1 LYLRIRH
8 RVDPDL
14 YLDFYIFYRHNTR
27 DIMKYKDVK
36 NKNVVERQ
44 IEGKG
49 ILLIKKETE
58 ECYFLKDLAEII
70 WKMLEEEKEQSAIL
84 NALLKILKA
93 PPPYQQLCK
102 DVEEFLQDL
111 EAEQVIIKEREE

>member
-1 LYLRIRH
+1 
-8 RVDPDL
+8 
-14 YLDFYIFYRHNTR
+14 
-27 DIMKYKDVK
+27 M
-36 NKNVVERQ
+36 
-44 IEGKG
+44 
-49 ILLIKKETE
+49 IKKETE